1 MESEHGDKGR
11 PGVFKGMS
19 DFPEDLMSS
28 LDPPEATKVSEPRLD
43 PPAIIEAL
51 GYLLRPTRGTRR
63 S

>member
-28 LDPPEATKVSEPRLD
+28 LDPPEATMVSEPCLD
-43 PPAIIEAL
+43 PPAIIEA
-51 GYLLRPTRGTRR
+51 RGTRR